1 MPIGKLRE
9 ERTLNHRE
17 ENAALLED
25 FLKSL
30 AVGNRSPHTIVAY
43 RIGIED
49 FLDFT
54 LGLSVAD
61 IAQREISEWL
71 HFLKVRGVKPATLS
85 QRLASLRSFFK
96 YAQLLGV
103 LQNSPARFIEN
114 RKGSR
119 PLPHWLSVDDLRKL
133 IAAAENPR
141 DRALVE
147 FMWSTG
153 CRIAEVVGA
162 RIENIHWDL
171 RTIKVLGKGDK
182 ERLAPLSRKTVE
194 SLRAYLAASPHIA
207 GSGPLFR
214 AQRPEQQGGIHLL
227 NGQTWVASWRENRT
241 MADGTVKRVSRGK
254 AIGTLRPRQRTGPKP
269 NPTITLAADLRRAGR
284 EWSEIFAA
292 TNCVTD
298 AQKHR
303 LQSIVRYRLDD
314 SKRKPPKPAHQIPTY
329 DEARL
334 NAQRFVAGQD
344 HKNTAAHAIDP
355 EAPIDARSVRRILRE
370 LGVKAGVGKVT
381 PHMLRHS
388 FATHLLE
395 GGANLRAIQELL
407 GHENI
412 STTQIYTHCS
422 ATHLRESLEKA
433 HPSWQEERD
442 EQK

>member
-71 HFLKVRGVKPATLS
+71 HFLKVRGVRPATLS

-153 CRIAEVVGA
+153 CRIAEVV
-162 RIENIHWDL
+162 
-171 RTIKVLGKGDK
+171 
-182 ERLAPLSRKTVE
+182 
-194 SLRAYLAASPHIA
+194 
-207 GSGPLFR
+207 
-214 AQRPEQQGGIHLL
+214 
-227 NGQTWVASWRENRT
+227 
-241 MADGTVKRVSRGK
+241 
-254 AIGTLRPRQRTGPKP
+254 
-269 NPTITLAADLRRAGR
+269 
-284 EWSEIFAA
+284 
-292 TNCVTD
+292 
-298 AQKHR
+298 
-303 LQSIVRYRLDD
+303 
-314 SKRKPPKPAHQIPTY
+314 
-329 DEARL
+329 
-334 NAQRFVAGQD
+334 
-344 HKNTAAHAIDP
+344 
-355 EAPIDARSVRRILRE
+355 
-370 LGVKAGVGKVT
+370 
-381 PHMLRHS
+381 
-388 FATHLLE
+388 
-395 GGANLRAIQELL
+395 
-407 GHENI
+407 
-412 STTQIYTHCS
+412 
-422 ATHLRESLEKA
+422 
-433 HPSWQEERD
+433 
-442 EQK
+442 